1 MLIQALAEKSAS
13 PSPASRFTSISGL
26 RYLRMGLTIGALP
39 ALVPMLFVE
48 PPFTGREA
56 GLFRLV
62 GWIMAVV
69 GWFLWI
75 GGRSGA
81 RSFVAAGIIARLAV
95 PLLVVPL
102 AVTGVFPH
110 MMYAFGALDP
120 LSALVTWRMLS
131 RAQAGLRLP

>member
-1 MLIQALAEKSAS
+1 MLIQALAEKAAA

-26 RYLRMGLTIGALP
+26 LYLGMGLAICALP
-39 ALVPMLFVE
+39 SLIPMLFVE
-48 PPFTGREA
+48 PPFSGREA

-95 PLLVVPL
+95 PLVVLPL
-102 AVTGVFPH
+102 AMNGVLPH
-110 MMYAFGALDP
+110 MMVVFGVFDP
-120 LSALVTWRMLS
+120 VTGLVTWRLLS
-131 RAQAGLRLP
+131 RSP

>member
-1 MLIQALAEKSAS
+1 MLIQALAEKSAA
-13 PSPASRFTSISGL
+13 PSPAARFTSISGL
-26 RYLRMGLTIGALP
+26 LYLGMGLTICALP
-39 ALVPMLFVE
+39 SLVPTLFIE

-81 RSFVAAGIIARLAV
+81 RSLVAAGIIARLAV
-95 PLLVVPL
+95 PLVVLPL
-102 AVTGVFPH
+102 AMSGVMPH
-110 MMYAFGALDP
+110 MMVVFGVLDP
-120 LSALVTWRMLS
+120 VTGLLTWRLLS
-131 RAQAGLRLP
+131 RSP